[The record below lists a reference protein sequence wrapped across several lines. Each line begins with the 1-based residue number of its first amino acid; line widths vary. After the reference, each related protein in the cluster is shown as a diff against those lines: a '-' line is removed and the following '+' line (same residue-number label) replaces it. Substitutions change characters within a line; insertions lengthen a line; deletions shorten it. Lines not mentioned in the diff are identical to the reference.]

1 MNIEELIRRVLQGDL
16 DYVNGAWF
24 IMRQETSV
32 NKIKHYDPEQMYE
45 VSEEKVVTNWVQ
57 DVKVPVDFVNEE
69 WFQIAA
75 IRKTPAN
82 IKRFDYLASD
92 AVWKRLLDMGGE
104 NLRYLTPQTPEM
116 KAYAKELSVKN
127 IGYFDSFT
135 EQDVKELLMQDGF
148 FIKASNGAWF
158 VYKKNRSDGVE
169 KKLCSLRV
177 EDSIN
182 ADFFYNKAIE
192 NDPNAAEAI
201 VEMAKKGKI
210 KPYKFVIEHW
220 NMPQFKKGIAELA
233 KRKYKEAVDIVLQN
247 PNEVD
252 FFQCI
257 LNIARTGKNVEARN
271 FVFQNIDNAMCWD
284 CIMGLAE
291 DGDRDAQNL
300 VLNHLDKPGSLKCVV
315 NLAAKGKGDGRVF
328 DVLYENAE
336 NVDCWHYILEL
347 AKNRIPRAIDIVCEH
362 PENVEGWSCI
372 LELAKN
378 RVPRALDI
386 VCKYPENAGGWSCL
400 LELAK
405 EGDGRA
411 TEVILRSQRLDLIT
425 CLAENGNRIAVR
437 LVLASKELESV
448 MKLAIKGNPEAK
460 QVVLHSNDPKYIM
473 KFAEDGDSN
482 AVNMILQSNH
492 LESIAKLALNGE
504 SRAIDRVLNSDDY
517 ETIAKL
523 AETIARLALDGNSRA
538 VRKSFENSKCKSYI
552 SKWSNAGDIRAKQVI
567 RKWYQR

>member
-1 MNIEELIRRVLQGDL
+1 MNTEELIRRVLQGNL

-32 NKIKHYDPEQMYE
+32 NTIKHYDPEQMYE

-57 DVKVPVDFVNEE
+57 DVKVPADFVNEE

-92 AVWKRLLDMGGE
+92 AVWKILLDMGGE

-148 FIKASNGAWF
+148 FIKASNGTWC

-201 VEMAKKGKI
+201 VKMAKKGKI

-315 NLAAKGKGDGRVF
+315 NLAEKGKGDGRVF

-372 LELAKN
+372 LKLAKN
-378 RVPRALDI
+378 LVPRAIDA
-386 VCKYPENAGGWSCL
+386 VCERPENCEGWSCL

-523 AETIARLALDGNSRA
+523 ALDGNSRA

>member
-1 MNIEELIRRVLQGDL
+1 MNTEELIRRVLQGDL

-57 DVKVPVDFVNEE
+57 DVKVPADFVNEE

-92 AVWKRLLDMGGE
+92 AVWKSLLDMGGE
-104 NLRYLTPQTPEM
+104 NLRYLTPHTPEM

-158 VYKKNRSDGVE
+158 VYKKNRSDGAE

-247 PNEVD
+247 PNEVE
-252 FFQCI
+252 FFQYI
-257 LNIARTGKNVEARN
+257 VNMARTGKNVDARN
-271 FVFQNIDNAMCWD
+271 FVFQNIDNATCWD
-284 CIMGLAE
+284 CIVGLAE
-291 DGDRDAQNL
+291 SGDEYAHNL

-315 NLAAKGKGDGRVF
+315 KLAEKGKGDGSIF
-328 DVLYENAE
+328 DVIYENVG
-336 NVDCWHYILEL
+336 NVDCWHYILEM
-347 AKNRIPRAIDIVCEH
+347 AKNRIPRAIDTVCEYPENGEGWLCILEMAKNRIPRAIDTVCEH
-362 PENVEGWSCI
+362 PEN
-372 LELAKN
+372 A
-378 RVPRALDI
+378 D
-386 VCKYPENAGGWSCL
+386 GWSCL

-405 EGDGRA
+405 EGVGCA
-411 TEVILRSQRLDLIT
+411 TEVILKSQRLDLIR
-425 CLAENGNRIAVR
+425 CLAENGNPDALR
-437 LVLASKELESV
+437 LALQTNDLEYI
-448 MKLAIKGNPEAK
+448 MKLAKNG
-460 QVVLHSNDPKYIM
+460 VSD
-473 KFAEDGDSN
+473 
-482 AVNMILQSNH
+482 AVSMILESNL
-492 LESIAKLALNGE
+492 LECIAELALNGD
-504 SRAIDRVLNSDDY
+504 SRAIDRVLESDDY
-517 ETIAKL
+517 NTIVKL
-523 AETIARLALDGNSRA
+523 ALNGDSRA
-538 VRKSFENSKCKSYI
+538 IRKSFVTRECKSYI
-552 SKWSNAGDIRAKQVI
+552 SEMRNAGDLRAREVI

>member
-1 MNIEELIRRVLQGDL
+1 MNTEELIRRVLQGDL

-158 VYKKNRSDGVE
+158 VYKKNRSDGAE

-201 VEMAKKGKI
+201 VEKAKNGAV

-220 NMPQFKKGIAELA
+220 NMPQFKNGIVEFA

-291 DGDRDAQNL
+291 DGDEYAHNL

-523 AETIARLALDGNSRA
+523 ALDGNSRA
-538 VRKSFENSKCKSYI
+538 IRKSFENSKCKSYI
-552 SKWSNAGDIRAKQVI
+552 SKWSNAGDMRAKQVI